1 MGKPCAVAVSEDGGL
16 ASSLRPETGNASP
29 SRRQVALPFAMLCLA
44 AVTLACAALL
54 LGGCASDA
62 ASGSGAGSAGSASS
76 EAPVAS
82 ASEDSADGQTS
93 QDGLGQGKGSEA
105 VAQQDATL
113 ALLADPQLQGSL
125 CVIEYIGNSVAFVK
139 GGQVIGRIPVGVNP
153 AAVVSSADGSRLY
166 IANSGNGEVV
176 RLDLGER
183 PAVTKARIGTQPMA
197 LALDEER
204 GLLYAADY
212 HLNSIRIVD
221 TELMSLVG
229 SVALDP
235 AGYENREMAPACCSD
250 PLDGT
255 VMTGRKPLA
264 LALSS
269 DGLMLYTAN
278 IGTYDVS
285 RVDLDAREELSPFDG
300 VIGSWGIAL
309 SPDGSM
315 LALAG
320 VGSELIGSSE
330 LIVMDAATGER
341 LAAVP
346 VGAQVSAVDWS
357 ADGSV
362 VVATSR
368 EEGVLAVIDG
378 ASLEPVGTVAL
389 DEGLAAVAVSEDGRT
404 AYAASSLTGVVS
416 TVDVGSLTETSR
428 TEGLVDT
435 RFMALVGEGR

>member
-1 MGKPCAVAVSEDGGL
+1 
-16 ASSLRPETGNASP
+16 
-29 SRRQVALPFAMLCLA
+29 
-44 AVTLACAALL
+44 
-54 LGGCASDA
+54 
-62 ASGSGAGSAGSASS
+62 
-76 EAPVAS
+76 
-82 ASEDSADGQTS
+82 
-93 QDGLGQGKGSEA
+93 
-105 VAQQDATL
+105 
-113 ALLADPQLQGSL
+113 
-125 CVIEYIGNSVAFVK
+125 
-139 GGQVIGRIPVGVNP
+139 
-153 AAVVSSADGSRLY
+153 
-166 IANSGNGEVV
+166 
-176 RLDLGER
+176 
-183 PAVTKARIGTQPMA
+183 MA
-197 LALDEER
+197 LALDEEQ

-221 TELMSLVG
+221 TELMSLIG

-264 LALSS
+264 LALSP
-269 DGLMLYTAN
+269 DGSMLYTAN

-285 RVDLDAREELSPFDG
+285 RVDLGAREELSPFDG

-320 VGSELIGSSE
+320 VGSELIGSSD
-330 LIVMDAATGER
+330 LLVLDAETGER

-378 ASLEPVGTVAL
+378 ASLELVGTVAL
-389 DEGLAAVAVSEDGRT
+389 DEGLAAVAVSDDGRT

-416 TVDVGSLTETSR
+416 TVDVESLTETTR

-435 RFMALVGEGR
+435 RFMAIVGAGR

>member
-16 ASSLRPETGNASP
+16 ACPMRPETMGSP
-29 SRRQVALPFAMLCLA
+29 SSGRRAGTSFAIPCVAAAML
-44 AVTLACAALL
+44 VVAALL
-54 LGGCASDA
+54 LGGCASGDGSSSA
-62 ASGSGAGSAGSASS
+62 AGASGSVGSAASS
-76 EAPVAS
+76 AS
-82 ASEDSADGQTS
+82 ASADGGDGGNGSQGDERQTS
-93 QDGLGQGKGSEA
+93 GSESE
-105 VAQQDATL
+105 DATL

-139 GGQVIGRIPVGVNP
+139 DGQVVGRIPVGVNP

-166 IANSGNGEVV
+166 VANSGNGEVV

-197 LALDEER
+197 LALDEEQ

-221 TELMSLVG
+221 TELMSLIG

-264 LALSS
+264 LALSP
-269 DGLMLYTAN
+269 DGSMLYSAN

-285 RVDLDAREELSPFDG
+285 RVDLGAREELSPFDG

-320 VGSELIGSSE
+320 VGSELIGSSD
-330 LIVMDAATGER
+330 LLVLDAETGER

-362 VVATSR
+362 VVATSQ

-378 ASLEPVGTVAL
+378 ASLELVGTVAL
-389 DEGLAAVAVSEDGRT
+389 DEGLAAVAVSDDGRT

-416 TVDVGSLTETSR
+416 TVDVGSLAETSR

-435 RFMALVGEGR
+435 RFMAIVGAGR

>member
-1 MGKPCAVAVSEDGGL
+1 MRNACSDAVSEGIESDCALRRERGHALSSGRRGG
-16 ASSLRPETGNASP
+16 SSLAPLR
-29 SRRQVALPFAMLCLA
+29 LA
-44 AVTLACAALL
+44 AASICAALL
-54 LGGCASDA
+54 LGGCASGDV
-62 ASGSGAGSAGSASS
+62 GGPGAGSVESAAPSVSSSGDSSDGGSAR
-76 EAPVAS
+76 
-82 ASEDSADGQTS
+82 G
-93 QDGLGQGKGSEA
+93 GLGQGEGDEGNAK
-105 VAQQDATL
+105 QDAAL
-113 ALLADPQLQGSL
+113 ALLADPRLEGSL
-125 CVIEYIGNSVAFVK
+125 CVIEYMGNSVAFVK
-139 GGQVIGRIPVGVNP
+139 DGQVIGRIPVGVNP

-166 IANSGNGEVV
+166 VANSGNGEVV

-197 LALDEER
+197 LALDEEQ

-221 TELMSLVG
+221 TELMSLIG

-264 LALSS
+264 LALSP
-269 DGLMLYTAN
+269 DGSMLYTAN

-285 RVDLDAREELSPFDG
+285 RVDLGAREELSPFDG

-320 VGSELIGSSE
+320 VGSELIGSSD
-330 LIVMDAATGER
+330 LLVLDAETGER

-378 ASLEPVGTVAL
+378 ASLELVGTVAL
-389 DEGLAAVAVSEDGRT
+389 DEGLAAVAVSDDGRT

-416 TVDVGSLTETSR
+416 TVDVESLTETTR